1 MRPGIL
7 VPPAAIFCVL
17 VSLASVTLAEPLTLD
32 KAQEISKVTGRPILA
47 VAGSKT

>member
-7 VPPAAIFCVL
+7 APPVATFCVL
-17 VSLASVTLAEPLTLD
+17 VSLASVALADSLTLE
-32 KAQEISKVTGRPILA
+32 KAQEISKQTGRPILA